1 MNTRTNPIIAC
12 AALALALVASTL
24 PARANLIID
33 PSYEDETAPF
43 PLPGLAGVVSPAFT
57 PGFWGAENATI
68 VTAENNVTPR
78 CEVQMLRME
87 SEGGVVSQAFQAVDV
102 SADSVCIDSGNA
114 RVSLSA
120 WLNTPDIAGIP
131 PVVGGVTVFF
141 YSCATCWGNVV
152 PYIGTP
158 ITLDNNPST
167 WEQSLVA
174 GSIPAGT
181 RWLLVQTGFTD
192 ATLVGRPGYVDCVEL
207 LVDTTGCDPVP
218 VDATSWGHI
227 KGLFR

>member
-1 MNTRTNPIIAC
+1 MNTRTNSIFAC
-12 AALALALVASTL
+12 AALVLALAAFAM
-24 PARANLIID
+24 PAWANVIVD
-33 PSYEDETAPF
+33 PSYEDEAAPF
-43 PLPGLAGVVSPAFT
+43 LLPGLAGVVSPVFT

-68 VTAENNVTPR
+68 VAAESNVTPL

-87 SEGGVVSQAFQAVDV
+87 SEGGVVSQAFQAIDI
-102 SADSVCIDSGNA
+102 SADSLCIDSDHA
-114 RVSLSA
+114 RVTLSA
-120 WLNTPDIAGIP
+120 WLNTTGGAGLP
-131 PVVGGVTVFF
+131 PVEGGVTVFF

-158 ITLDNNPST
+158 ITLDNDLAT
-167 WEQSLVA
+167 WEQSLVS
-174 GSIPAGT
+174 GSIPPGT

-192 ATLVGRPGYVDCVEL
+192 ATIVGRPGYVDCVDL
-207 LVDTTGCDPVP
+207 QVDTSGCDPVP